1 MYINITDNK
10 EASNK
15 GSSGGLVNY
24 LEKENRTK
32 ELKQPELWFNEN
44 RRHIEPYEVRRALD
58 GNNAKLGRNEAKFF
72 LINISPSQKELEH
85 LRKSVGDTD
94 MKNELKAYT
103 EKVMDEYAKNFRRPG
118 INSNQDLLWFG
129 KVEHNR
135 YYSHKDAAVKDGSRK
150 RGEKKS
156 GNQLHV
162 QVIVSR
168 RNITNKIKLSP
179 MNSSKG
185 RNAEHSKKMGQFDRM
200 AFKQCGERLFDEQ
213 FGFERNLKDTLAY
226 ANILKN
232 GTLQQREQL
241 DVLLEG
247 AAKSYQS
254 RSVAND
260 LARDV
265 DKGLFSSV
273 GDMLQMTGRSV
284 GEFLEVLIAPVYVPD
299 IAADTVEEAEK
310 RRRKKSRKQGQGMQ
324 R

>member
-24 LEKENRTK
+24 LEKENRT
-32 ELKQPELWFNEN
+32 EDLKQPELWFNGN
-44 RRHIEPYEVRRALD
+44 RQDVEAYEVRWALD

-85 LRKSVGDTD
+85 LRKSVGDLD
-94 MKNELKAYT
+94 MKNVLKAYT

-118 INSNQDLLWFG
+118 IGSNKDLLWFG

-156 GNQLHV
+156 GNQLHI

-168 RNITNKIKLSP
+168 RDISNKIKLSP
-179 MNSSKG
+179 KNSSKG

-200 AFKQCGERLFDEQ
+200 AFKQCGELLFDEQ
-213 FGFERNLKDTLAY
+213 FGFARNLKDTLAY

-241 DVLLEG
+241 DVLLE
-247 AAKSYQS
+247 ASIKNYQS
-254 RSVAND
+254 RSVVNQ
-260 LARDV
+260 LALGV
-265 DKGLFSSV
+265 AEGIFSSV
-273 GDMLQMTGRSV
+273 SNMFESTGKTE
-284 GEFLEVLIAPVYVPD
+284 GEFLEVLMEPVHIAD
-299 IAADTVEEAEK
+299 IASDTIEEAEK
-310 RRRKKSRKQGQGMQ
+310 RRRRKARRQEQGMQ